1 LLDHG
6 YTIARTNR
14 ALATLK
20 TYAGL
25 AFQAGVLPEAVYQQ
39 VVWSRPT
46 IAREAA
52 IANEEVRLGEEEDTS
67 DY

>member
-6 YTIARTNR
+6 YAIASTNR

-39 VVWSRPT
+39 
-46 IAREAA
+46 I
-52 IANEEVRLGEEEDTS
+52 RLVKTTTNTL
-67 DY
+67 